1 MSQRRVRPSKENC
14 MSTSS
19 SPCLLVVDD
28 NPATLYSTA
37 RVLKGAGYRVL
48 EATTGAEAVAIAET
62 EPVDLVVLD
71 VNLPD
76 FDGFEVCRRMR
87 ALPKTQR
94 TPVIHLSATFVKDV
108 DKVQGLEGGADGY
121 LTHPVEPPVLIATV
135 NAFLRARQAEQ
146 ERRQR
151 DLEFKAIF
159 DRALNGIALISNE
172 LNFVDVNPAMSELL
186 KAPREAI
193 VSRSLLEFVPADK
206 QEELVEI
213 FHRLDRQ
220 GAWRGVSSLRSADGK
235 SVHLEWNLSR
245 HSVPE
250 RWLAVVSDITSRLQA
265 EHEREELLQSERA
278 ARTDAERAN
287 RLKDEFLATL
297 SHELRTP
304 LNAIVGWAQL
314 LKLGHLD
321 GIEAKNA
328 VESIDRNAKAQA
340 QMIADLLDVS
350 RIVSGKIRLDVQPV
364 DPWAVV
370 EAGLESV
377 LPAIEAKE
385 IRLSKM
391 LDPQAGPVRG
401 DPGRLQQVVWN
412 LVNNAVKF
420 TPKGGRIQIAL
431 ERIDSQIEI
440 SVSDNGQG
448 IPPELLPTV
457 FERFRQ
463 GDASTTRRAGGLG
476 LGLAIAKQIV
486 ELHGGTIQAESDGEG
501 QGATFRVRLP
511 VSPLRA
517 QTGRPAAIDTHS
529 VSKQAYE
536 LAASQLA
543 GVRVLIVDDDA
554 DARNLTKRVLTDFG
568 ASPEVA
574 EGAEQAFLILEKFD
588 PQVLI
593 SDLGMPTL
601 DGFQLIRQVRARG
614 YTFQRLPAIALT
626 AFAGGSDRQKALQSG
641 FQLHLTK
648 PVDPVELSAAIAT
661 LIGRTG

>member
-1 MSQRRVRPSKENC
+1 

-37 RVLKGAGYRVL
+37 RILKGAGYRVL
-48 EATTGAEAVAIAET
+48 EAATGTEAVALVEKET
-62 EPVDLVVLD
+62 VDLVVLD

-76 FDGFEVCRRMR
+76 IDGFEVCRRMR
-87 ALPKTQR
+87 GLAKMQR

-108 DKVQGLEGGADGY
+108 DKVQGLERGADGY

-135 NAFLRARQAEQ
+135 NAFLRARQAER
-146 ERRQR
+146 ERREGE
-151 DLEFKAIF
+151 LETKAIF
-159 DRALNGIALISNE
+159 DQALNGIALISNE
-172 LNFVDVNPAMSELL
+172 LIFVEVNPAMCEIL
-186 KAPREAI
+186 KSPREAI
-193 VSRSLLEFVPADK
+193 VSRSILDFVPDGK
-206 QEELVEI
+206 QEELSEI
-213 FHRLDRQ
+213 FHRLELE
-220 GAWRGVSSLRSADGK
+220 GTWRGVSSLRAADGK
-235 SVHLEWNLSR
+235 LVHLDWNLSR
-245 HSVPE
+245 HSVPD
-250 RWLAVVSDITSRLQA
+250 RWLAVVSDITSRLQV
-265 EHEREELLQSERA
+265 EREREELLESERA
-278 ARTDAERAN
+278 ARTEAERAN

-321 GIEAKNA
+321 ADEAKNA
-328 VESIDRNAKAQA
+328 VDSIDRNARAQA

-364 DPWAVV
+364 EPWAVI
-370 EAGLESV
+370 EAALESV

-420 TPKGGRIQIAL
+420 TPKGGRIQVAL
-431 ERIDSQIEI
+431 ERIDSHIEI
-440 SVSDNGQG
+440 SISDNGQG
-448 IPPELLPTV
+448 ISQALLATV

-463 GDASTTRRAGGLG
+463 GDASTTRKEGGLG

-486 ELHGGTIQAESDGEG
+486 ELHGGTIHAESAGEG

-511 VSPLRA
+511 LSPVRF
-517 QTGRPAAIDTHS
+517 QGGRPAAIGTQS
-529 VSKQAYE
+529 ASKQAYE

-554 DARNLTKRVLTDFG
+554 DARTLTKRVLTDFG
-568 ASPEVA
+568 AHPEVA

-588 PQVLI
+588 AQVLI

-648 PVDPVELSAAIAT
+648 PVDPAELSAAIAT